1 MSCIRGKNY
10 PGGAQGLIGD
20 RDIEIMFKPN
30 GYLNIVMDMIP
41 GIDLFGQKR
50 NMILAREED

>member
-1 MSCIRGKNY
+1 M
-10 PGGAQGLIGD
+10 IGD